1 MFRSSSSS
9 WVGRMLSRL
18 KQERHAKSV
27 QLYNTLVNRFS
38 IGSKGEGGRSG
49 ESVKST
55 CEWFANMR
63 MIRKYANGQPSARD
77 PM

>member
-38 IGSKGEGGRSG
+38 LGIGSKGEGDRSG

-55 CEWFANMR
+55 CEWFE
-63 MIRKYANGQPSARD
+63 YANGQPSARD

>member
-38 IGSKGEGGRSG
+38 LDIGSKGDGEGVGRG
-49 ESVKST
+49 RV
-55 CEWFANMR
+55 
-63 MIRKYANGQPSARD
+63 
-77 PM
+77 